1 MLEVTIDLISVIVP
15 VYNVKNYLKKCVDS
29 ILSQTYSVLQ
39 VILVDD
45 GSTDGSG
52 ELCDLLAKCDKRIQ
66 VVHKSNGGLSDAR
79 NAGIE
84 IAEGKYFSFI
94 DSDDYI
100 EPDMVESL
108 YKLAKS
114 TDCQITISNMKRFF
128 SDGGIETFYE
138 PVNQIS
144 VYEAD
149 ERFETL
155 KQPSVCNKLF
165 LAELFN
171 DIKFPKGKF
180 YEDTFV
186 YHELLYRAERVGLT
200 GKVGYWYLS
209 RKESITGKERYTIR
223 YFDFLEA
230 VSKRMHFLNEK
241 NVKKY
246 GIEACL
252 SYYLAFS
259 SAERYLKDNAG
270 CREKMLN
277 AREEY
282 VYAYKIILSSTDI
295 SWKQKVKAALLLYCP
310 KFHSILF

>member
-1 MLEVTIDLISVIVP
+1 MDLISVIVP

-171 DIKFPKGKF
+171 DIQFPKGKF

-209 RKESITGKERYTIR
+209 RK
-223 YFDFLEA
+223 L
-230 VSKRMHFLNEK
+230 
-241 NVKKY
+241 
-246 GIEACL
+246 
-252 SYYLAFS
+252 
-259 SAERYLKDNAG
+259 
-270 CREKMLN
+270 
-277 AREEY
+277 
-282 VYAYKIILSSTDI
+282 
-295 SWKQKVKAALLLYCP
+295 
-310 KFHSILF
+310 

>member
-1 MLEVTIDLISVIVP
+1 MDLISVIVP
-15 VYNVKNYLKKCVDS
+15 VYNVKNYLKKCVNS
-29 ILSQTYSVLQ
+29 IIAQSYSSLQ

-52 ELCDLLAKCDKRIQ
+52 EICDRLAKDDERIQ
-66 VVHKSNGGLSDAR
+66 VIHKLNGGLSDAR
-79 NAGIE
+79 NAGLE
-84 IAEGKYFSFI
+84 IAEGKYYSFI

-108 YKLAKS
+108 YSLAKS
-114 TDCQITISNMKRFF
+114 NNCQITISNMRRFF
-128 SDGGIETFYE
+128 ADGDIETFYE
-138 PVNQIS
+138 PVNQVSI
-144 VYEAD
+144 YESD

-165 LAELFN
+165 LAELFT
-171 DIKFPKGKF
+171 DIRFPKGKY

-186 YHELLYRAERVGLT
+186 YHELLYKAERVGLT

-209 RKESITGKERYTIR
+209 RKESITGREQYTIR

-230 VSKRMHFLNEK
+230 VSKRMHFLNE
-241 NVKKY
+241 NDVKKY
-246 GIEACL
+246 GTEACL

-259 SAERYLKDNAG
+259 NAERYLKNNDECNAELF
-270 CREKMLN
+270 R

-282 VYAYKIILSSTDI
+282 RYAYKIIISSTDVT
-295 SWKQKVKAALLLYCP
+295 WKQKVKAALLLYCP
-310 KFHSILF
+310 KFHSKLF

>member
-1 MLEVTIDLISVIVP
+1 MDLISVIVP

-128 SDGGIETFYE
+128 ETFYE

-171 DIKFPKGKF
+171 DIQFPKGKF

>member
-1 MLEVTIDLISVIVP
+1 MDLISVIVP

-171 DIKFPKGKF
+171 DIQFPKGKF

-230 VSKRMHFLNEK
+230 VSKRMHFLNE
-241 NVKKY
+241 
-246 GIEACL
+246 
-252 SYYLAFS
+252 
-259 SAERYLKDNAG
+259 
-270 CREKMLN
+270 
-277 AREEY
+277 
-282 VYAYKIILSSTDI
+282 I
-295 SWKQKVKAALLLYCP
+295 S
-310 KFHSILF
+310 

>member
-1 MLEVTIDLISVIVP
+1 MDLISVIVP

-171 DIKFPKGKF
+171 DIQFPKGKF

-259 SAERYLKDNAG
+259 SAERYNAG

>member
-1 MLEVTIDLISVIVP
+1 MDLISVIVP

-171 DIKFPKGKF
+171 DIQFPKGKF

-259 SAERYLKDNAG
+259 SAERYLK
-270 CREKMLN
+270 L
-277 AREEY
+277 
-282 VYAYKIILSSTDI
+282 
-295 SWKQKVKAALLLYCP
+295 
-310 KFHSILF
+310 

>member
-1 MLEVTIDLISVIVP
+1 MDLISVIVP

-171 DIKFPKGKF
+171 DIQFPKGKF

-282 VYAYKIILSSTDI
+282 VYALSLI
-295 SWKQKVKAALLLYCP
+295 
-310 KFHSILF
+310 HI

>member
-1 MLEVTIDLISVIVP
+1 MDLISVIVP

-171 DIKFPKGKF
+171 DIQFPKGKF

-310 KFHSILF
+310 KFHSIYK

>member
-1 MLEVTIDLISVIVP
+1 MDLISVIVP

-128 SDGGIETFYE
+128 RM
-138 PVNQIS
+138 V
-144 VYEAD
+144 AL
-149 ERFETL
+149 R
-155 KQPSVCNKLF
+155 LF
-165 LAELFN
+165 MNLL
-171 DIKFPKGKF
+171 IK
-180 YEDTFV
+180 YQ
-186 YHELLYRAERVGLT
+186 YM
-200 GKVGYWYLS
+200 
-209 RKESITGKERYTIR
+209 
-223 YFDFLEA
+223 
-230 VSKRMHFLNEK
+230 KRMND
-241 NVKKY
+241 
-246 GIEACL
+246 
-252 SYYLAFS
+252 
-259 SAERYLKDNAG
+259 LK
-270 CREKMLN
+270 R
-277 AREEY
+277 
-282 VYAYKIILSSTDI
+282 
-295 SWKQKVKAALLLYCP
+295 
-310 KFHSILF
+310 

>member
-1 MLEVTIDLISVIVP
+1 MDLISVIVP

-52 ELCDLLAKCDKRIQ
+52 ELCDLLAKSDKRIQ

-171 DIKFPKGKF
+171 DIQFPKGKF

-200 GKVGYWYLS
+200 GKVGIYLEM
-209 RKESITGKERYTIR
+209 K
-223 YFDFLEA
+223 L
-230 VSKRMHFLNEK
+230 
-241 NVKKY
+241 
-246 GIEACL
+246 
-252 SYYLAFS
+252 
-259 SAERYLKDNAG
+259 
-270 CREKMLN
+270 
-277 AREEY
+277 
-282 VYAYKIILSSTDI
+282 
-295 SWKQKVKAALLLYCP
+295 
-310 KFHSILF
+310 